1 MHVFVSET
9 QICEIIGLQQRP
21 VSPTS
26 SPWAEAVA
34 AVPSG
39 FRGLFEFWILHG
51 FGKGQVDR
59 VRGGKVGGETSNT
72 TKNGGLAFGGACRS
86 AVALS
91 GGTLQ
96 ALAAWVHAIHFS

>member
-1 MHVFVSET
+1 MRVFVSET

-26 SPWAEAVA
+26 GPWAEAVA

>member
-26 SPWAEAVA
+26 GPWAEAVA

-39 FRGLFEFWILHG
+39 FRGLFEFWMLRG

-59 VRGGKVGGETSNT
+59 VRGGKVGSET
-72 TKNGGLAFGGACRS
+72 
-86 AVALS
+86 
-91 GGTLQ
+91 
-96 ALAAWVHAIHFS
+96 

>member
-26 SPWAEAVA
+26 GPWAEAVA

-39 FRGLFEFWILHG
+39 FRGLFEFWMLTW
-51 FGKGQVDR
+51 FW
-59 VRGGKVGGETSNT
+59 E
-72 TKNGGLAFGGACRS
+72 
-86 AVALS
+86 
-91 GGTLQ
+91 GTGRPCER
-96 ALAAWVHAIHFS
+96 WKSRE